1 MDEER
6 AARDGALFAPGMC
19 SAASAAR
26 LAEPA
31 VCSPWN
37 TTVGRLGVKG
47 VLLLAEALFWFAA
60 MGSHLVYLQYTV
72 TAGMLAGAAIFGLLR
87 RRAKNASGRFCF
99 IGFLSACVRR
109 WRFCA
114 CRLQELA
121 VFASGAG
128 KNRFFPKKACVIIL
142 DCLQRW

>member
-6 AARDGALFAPGMC
+6 AARDGAPFAPGMC

-31 VCSPWN
+31 VCSAWN
-37 TTVGRLGVKG
+37 ITAERLGVKG
-47 VLLLAEALFWFAA
+47 VLLLVEALFWFAA

-72 TAGMLAGAAIFGLLR
+72 TAGMLAGAAIFWVVT
-87 RRAKNASGRFCF
+87 AKGKERF
-99 IGFLSACVRR
+99 FLSACVRR

-128 KNRFFPKKACVIIL
+128 KNRFFPKKACGIIL